1 MKKEKVSLSFTV
13 PVPKDAGNAY
23 ELVVIAALRAR
34 QLNRYPH
41 LRNRNLAG
49 NLVDQA
55 IVEALG
61 NEVPFLLAAP
71 EEPPPAQESIQ
82 E

>member
-1 MKKEKVSLSFTV
+1 MKKEKMNLSFTV
-13 PVPKDAGNAY
+13 PVPKEAGNAY

-34 QLNRYPH
+34 QLNQYPH
-41 LRNRNLAG
+41 LRDRDGAG

-55 IVEALG
+55 IAEALQK
-61 NEVPFLLAAP
+61 EVPFLLAAP
-71 EEPPPAQESIQ
+71 EEPPPAQEAVQ